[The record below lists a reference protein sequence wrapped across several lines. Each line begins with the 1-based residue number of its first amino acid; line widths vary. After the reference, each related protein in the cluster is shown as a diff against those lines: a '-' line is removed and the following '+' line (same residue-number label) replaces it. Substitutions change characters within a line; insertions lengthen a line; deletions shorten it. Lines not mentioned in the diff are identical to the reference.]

1 MGEGTGREDVS
12 SNGGSNSLLRRC
24 AQLTAWFLSEDGEMA
39 VGLPACF
46 LSLKD
51 TQNLPKHVGVTTTP
65 HAIYHLNLHPHPS
78 GQGELL
84 LYL

>member
-1 MGEGTGREDVS
+1 
-12 SNGGSNSLLRRC
+12 
-24 AQLTAWFLSEDGEMA
+24 MA